1 MAVKPF
7 SRKGLHRLECLDC
20 PGYAYG
26 TVACLEAVGLP
37 SCACGG
43 RLVPERLELAL
54 MLGVEDAPIV
64 AEYMARTARKESGQ
78 YPASRRPCQS
88 SGALADMGARAAAE
102 IVAEQ
107 RLQSRQRRLSAL
119 MPTPEVLP
127 F

>member
-1 MAVKPF
+1 MASTFKR
-7 SRKGLHRLECLDC
+7 SGLHRLECQDC
-20 PGYAYG
+20 PGYAYL
-26 TVACLEAVGLP
+26 TVACLETVGLP

-54 MLGVEDAPIV
+54 MLGVQDAPIV
-64 AEYMARTARKESGQ
+64 AEYMARTARKERAQ
-78 YPASRRPCQS
+78 YPASRRPCQM

-107 RLQSRQRRLSAL
+107 RQQSRQRRLTAL